1 MSLTIVKKEISLNV
15 GQPNNFELVCAMQG
29 DNKSFE
35 ITATLYDVNK
45 LYTISTNS
53 IKLKGENP
61 AGLTIHKN
69 VDSHTTNTVTFTLTE
84 DMLMY
89 DGILKLV
96 LVFTENGAQLT
107 TFPFV
112 IKVINS
118 PGNNTADDIKTV
130 SGLVEEAKKWAMLSK
145 SYAVGTGNEVREG
158 DAKDN
163 SKYYYEQIKG
173 LLDSGKIG
181 NGKILYFETYGEFKK
196 ELDAGNIKNETLI
209 CIRENAAIDGG
220 DSGNDNDKFDFT
232 GKTLIYYS
240 GSGHPFYGYSN
251 NLFTW
256 KNYNIYKTLG
266 GLPVYAIM
274 AYGNNMIFLITM
286 QYDYWEL
293 FYTVHDFY
301 TTSDD
306 IDAFGNVWYKDV
318 NFSSKITSQPIFMEY
333 VNEHLVIVCADGSV
347 YSVNKESIDSERT
360 KKSGANFANF
370 SFTKQSANISN
381 ITAMAYDNNI
391 FVAIYHNDNS
401 YKTAYSTDCKNW
413 KNINGT
419 ISLSIFSVE
428 SLKKLIYGNGIFFFI
443 NDFDSTPTR
452 KHIVSILDSNN
463 ISNGWKYAL
472 EDVSIREKI
481 GHSSERV
488 CKDVIYDN
496 KNKRFIVYFTNDNDY
511 SGFYIFNGTD
521 WEVIK
526 HPEVIGLSSMYVY
539 DGILFGTSLFI
550 ESGVPTTYWIEFDNN
565 LINYVKHEA
574 MKDDSNMDVSF
585 PEAHQLPY
593 DYQYILLDSPLWDID
608 NDAAT

>member
-1 MSLTIVKKEISLNV
+1 MTLTIVKKEISLNV

-220 DSGNDNDKFDFT
+220 DSGNDNDKFDFS
-232 GKTLIYYS
+232 GKKLMLFVDSDNVCET
-240 GSGHPFYGYSN
+240 N
-251 NLFTW
+251 NLTNWDYTGRNSEKDYMPCDFDKCSIVYCNKMLFCFTTETGGTGYLWYTIHDFSSQKNAIW
-256 KNYNIYKTLG
+256 KFHSVRDGIPTLVYGNNHLLMIADGHAYITDDNSIIENRKTSIPFEEVEFNFPTPQAL
-266 GLPVYAIM
+266 
-274 AYGNNMIFLITM
+274 AYGNNIFIFST
-286 QYDYWEL
+286 EK
-293 FYTVHDFY
+293 VEN
-301 TTSDD
+301 
-306 IDAFGNVWYKDV
+306 NV
-318 NFSSKITSQPIFMEY
+318 
-333 VNEHLVIVCADGSV
+333 LR
-347 YSVNKESIDSERT
+347 SIS
-360 KKSGANFANF
+360 
-370 SFTKQSANISN
+370 
-381 ITAMAYDNNI
+381 
-391 FVAIYHNDNS
+391 
-401 YKTAYSTDCKNW
+401 AYSFDCRTWHGLSGLKSDVTNN
-413 KNINGT
+413 KRKIVYGNKLFIH
-419 ISLSIFSVE
+419 LSIG
-428 SLKKLIYGNGIFFFI
+428 LL
-443 NDFDSTPTR
+443 TR
-452 KHIVSILDSNN
+452 TGVNVDNIRILDSDNLG
-463 ISNGWKYAL
+463 NGWSIPQIEYDGNVKYQL
-472 EDVSIREKI
+472 TDIVFDDKNNKFLIPY
-481 GHSSERV
+481 
-488 CKDVIYDN
+488 YDD
-496 KNKRFIVYFTNDNDY
+496 YTNT
-511 SGFYIFNGTD
+511 SGFYIYDGTNWEKTVTNTLIKLYNCFCYQGNLFGMVNGTNWALID
-521 WEVIK
+521 NIK
-526 HPEVIGLSSMYVY
+526 TYEYTDYGVVKGKFGSWYGNAGSYV
-539 DGILFGTSLFI
+539 
-550 ESGVPTTYWIEFDNN
+550 
-565 LINYVKHEA
+565 
-574 MKDDSNMDVSF
+574 
-585 PEAHQLPY
+585 
-593 DYQYILLDSPLWDID
+593 LLDSPLWDID